1 VLEGFEQVQS
11 ANTMFILIGN
21 FSTKSINAVGG
32 RDVTVNAFK
41 TLSDTI
47 ASYPFLAN
55 NARFLV
61 VPGSQDAGVCGHIL
75 PRRAIPEYFME
86 ESRKKIKHLTFT
98 SNPSRL
104 RFYTQEVVIFREDLL
119 KKFQRRSIFNL
130 SSAMSSSS
138 TNDDDEMGSPI
149 RDGLG
154 LSQNSTDGINKKK
167 KGGELSSLLA
177 NTIVNQ
183 GHLCPLPA
191 AVKPV
196 HWELD
201 YTLRLSPLPN
211 LVSKLLMYVCMSVY
225 TLTVCMYIFKYLFI
239 ITIYILSILL

>member
-1 VLEGFEQVQS
+1 MERFQKVLDGFEQVQS
-11 ANTMFILIGN
+11 ANTVFILTGN
-21 FSTKSINAVGG
+21 FATKSINAVGG
-32 RDVTVNAFK
+32 REVTANAFK

-47 ASYPFLAN
+47 AGFPFLAN

-86 ESRKKIKHLTFT
+86 ESRKKIKHLTFS

-130 SSAMSSSS
+130 TASVSAPSDSM
-138 TNDDDEMGSPI
+138 NSPS
-149 RDGLG
+149 GEG
-154 LSQNSTDGINKKK
+154 AGFSQNSADGGRK
-167 KGGELSSLLA
+167 KGGELSALLA

-201 YTLRLSPLPN
+201 YTLRLSPLPH
-211 LVSKLLMYVCMSVY
+211 LVS
-225 TLTVCMYIFKYLFI
+225 LTCFI
-239 ITIYILSILL
+239 C

>member
-1 VLEGFEQVQS
+1 MLEGFEQVQS

-55 NARFLV
+55 NARFLI

-119 KKFQRRSIFNL
+119 KKFQRRRIFNL

-138 TNDDDEMGSPI
+138 TSNDDEMSSPI

-154 LSQNSTDGINKKK
+154 LSQNSTDGNKKK

-201 YTLRLSPLPN
+201 YTLRLSPLPH
-211 LVSKLLMYVCMSVY
+211 LVSCLCLSVCLLV
-225 TLTVCMYIFKYLFI
+225 
-239 ITIYILSILL
+239 

>member
-1 VLEGFEQVQS
+1 
-11 ANTMFILIGN
+11 MFILIGN
-21 FSTKSINAVGG
+21 FATKSINAVGG
-32 RDVTVNAFK
+32 RDITVNAFK
-41 TLSDTI
+41 ALSDTI

-86 ESRKKIKHLTFT
+86 ESRKKIKHLTFS

-130 SSAMSSSS
+130 STS
-138 TNDDDEMGSPI
+138 TATDDINSPSGE
-149 RDGLG
+149 GLG
-154 LSQNSTDGINKKK
+154 HSYSQNSMEGSRK
-167 KGGELSSLLA
+167 KGGELSALLA

-191 AVKPV
+191 AVKPI

-201 YTLRLSPLPN
+201 YTLRLSPLPH
-211 LVSKLLMYVCMSVY
+211 LVSK
-225 TLTVCMYIFKYLFI
+225 
-239 ITIYILSILL
+239 